1 MGYIEDFTSSF
12 PLGSALWVWCWVV
25 CNLKGCVVVYLVIYR
40 VNNTDMLG
48 ERSDYL
54 CERLC
59 CMVVVA
65 SDL

>member
-40 VNNTDMLG
+40 VNNTDMLSG
-48 ERSDYL
+48 RSD
-54 CERLC
+54 
-59 CMVVVA
+59 
-65 SDL
+65 